1 MPRARSTETRDRIQ
15 AAALELFA
23 THGIRETSLRQ
34 IAERLGITKPALY
47 YHFASREDLL
57 RSLVQPL
64 VDEVDAVIAEDEA
77 RHGGD
82 EQVNARELLTRYFDV
97 SYKHRDVTALLLR
110 DIAPLGELG
119 FLQNVVDWRRRLTTL
134 LVGPDAGVADRA
146 RAIVALG
153 GLGDC
158 LILLADVPVD
168 ELRTA
173 AVDAACAAL
182 GDVGA
187 AGPASTPPLSPRV
200 DAADH

>member
-1 MPRARSTETRDRIQ
+1 MPRPRSTETRERIQ

-23 THGIRETSLRQ
+23 TRGIRETSLRQ

-47 YHFASREDLL
+47 YHFSSREELL

-64 VDEVDAVIAEDEA
+64 VDDVEAVIAADEA
-77 RHGGD
+77 RAGR
-82 EQVNARELLTRYFDV
+82 EPVAARELLTRYFDV
-97 SYKHRDVTALLLR
+97 SYEHRAVTALLLR

-119 FLQNVVDWRRRLTTL
+119 FLRNVVDWRRRLTTL

-158 LILLADVPVD
+158 LVLLADVPVG

-182 GDVGA
+182 GDRDV
-187 AGPASTPPLSPRV
+187 AGPAPRRPDSV
-200 DAADH
+200 GTTDR

>member
-1 MPRARSTETRDRIQ
+1 MPRARSTETRDRIR

-47 YHFASREDLL
+47 YHFSSREELL

-64 VDEVDAVIAEDEA
+64 VDDIEAMIAADETRADEGPVDARA
-77 RHGGD
+77 
-82 EQVNARELLTRYFDV
+82 LLTRYFDI
-97 SYKHRDVTALLLR
+97 SYEHRAVTALLLR

-119 FLQNVVDWRRRLTTL
+119 FLRNVVDWRRRLTAL
-134 LVGPDAGVADRA
+134 LVGPDAGIAERA

-158 LILLADVPVD
+158 LVLLADTPVD
-168 ELRTA
+168 ELRSA

-182 GDVGA
+182 GK
-187 AGPASTPPLSPRV
+187 
-200 DAADH
+200 

>member
-1 MPRARSTETRDRIQ
+1 MPRPRSTETRERIQ

-23 THGIRETSLRQ
+23 TRGIRETSLRH

-47 YHFASREDLL
+47 YHFSSREELL
-57 RSLVQPL
+57 RSLMQPL
-64 VDEVDAVIAEDEA
+64 VDDVEAVIAADEA
-77 RHGGD
+77 RAGR
-82 EQVNARELLTRYFDV
+82 EPVAARELLTRYFDV
-97 SYKHRDVTALLLR
+97 SYEHRAVTALLLR

-119 FLQNVVDWRRRLTTL
+119 FLRNVVDWRRRLTTL
-134 LVGPDAGVADRA
+134 LVGPDAEVADRA

-158 LILLADVPVD
+158 LVLLADVPVD

-182 GDVGA
+182 GDRDVAGA
-187 AGPASTPPLSPRV
+187 GG
-200 DAADH
+200 